1 MAWFSGIQSD
11 PTFCSAHILCTGLVR
26 RATLSTWKP
35 PYGSKRGTT
44 KKASEKI
51 QSVTSHSQHFPTGPN
66 HSFFMV
72 FTLEISPRQT
82 RCTWTPRGSCHCS
95 TEITLVLSVAVG
107 YVRCVVFGFV
117 SCRDDCCASSLWREL
132 NSSFLSSKSKI
143 IRKISWFHP
152 TDSVDSVQC
161 PSGQ

>member
-1 MAWFSGIQSD
+1 MIWNSFITVVLISTRQRDCFLLPES
-11 PTFCSAHILCTGLVR
+11 L
-26 RATLSTWKP
+26 TLWAPRHSLTLP
-35 PYGSKRGTT
+35 SPLPVAGH
-44 KKASEKI
+44 
-51 QSVTSHSQHFPTGPN
+51 HSQHFPTGPN

-107 YVRCVVFGFV
+107 YVRCLVFGFV

-152 TDSVDSVQC
+152 TDSVDSAQC